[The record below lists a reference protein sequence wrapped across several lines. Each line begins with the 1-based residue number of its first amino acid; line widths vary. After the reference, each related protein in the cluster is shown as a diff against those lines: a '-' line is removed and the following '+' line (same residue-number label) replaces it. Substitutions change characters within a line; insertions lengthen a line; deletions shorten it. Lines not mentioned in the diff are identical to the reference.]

1 MFKPDFFDKEKGKF
15 ICASPTVK
23 GYPRILFNVYYKPG
37 ATTVQAECRSITLM
51 NARSESDNQIF
62 VTGGP
67 GSGKTTTAMSLVPPV
82 ISDSTNI
89 AVAVKQDKTDANDVD
104 LKYED
109 NAEDA
114 EEEPVGKAKVAWTT
128 GKNNLADY
136 APHRASL
143 ACPDKVMARLLPWKR
158 EFTNLMR
165 INDVEPRVTDTS
177 VNPKAS
183 NAIVG
188 LSKHTDSYKAKR
200 FEDTH
205 LTRVHASLSEM
216 ARRIVQDKSDDWPL
230 ILVARQE
237 ALKDPEAYALNR
249 AKHEEAYRNLL
260 EHAVS
265 LIDIAVGTPVSL
277 ADLRNL
283 VS

>member
-1 MFKPDFFDKEKGKF
+1 
-15 ICASPTVK
+15 
-23 GYPRILFNVYYKPG
+23 
-37 ATTVQAECRSITLM
+37 
-51 NARSESDNQIF
+51 
-62 VTGGP
+62 
-67 GSGKTTTAMSLVPPV
+67 
-82 ISDSTNI
+82 
-89 AVAVKQDKTDANDVD
+89 
-104 LKYED
+104 
-109 NAEDA
+109 
-114 EEEPVGKAKVAWTT
+114 
-128 GKNNLADY
+128 
-136 APHRASL
+136 
-143 ACPDKVMARLLPWKR
+143 MARLLPWKR

-177 VNPKAS
+177 VNPTAS

-188 LSKHTDSYKAKR
+188 LSKHTDSYKAER

-205 LTRVHASLSEM
+205 PARVHAPLSEM

-230 ILVARQE
+230 ILAARQE

-265 LIDIAVGTPVSL
+265 HIDIAVGTPVSL